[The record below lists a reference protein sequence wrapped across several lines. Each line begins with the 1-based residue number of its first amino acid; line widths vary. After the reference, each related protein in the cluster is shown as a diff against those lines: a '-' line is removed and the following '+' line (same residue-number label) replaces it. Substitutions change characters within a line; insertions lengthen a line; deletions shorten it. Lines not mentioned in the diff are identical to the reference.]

1 MVLSVSAQ
9 RLETW
14 TWVLIYGGLL
24 LVCLGVFV
32 KRADAGLG
40 WTLIAVG
47 AVLAAVGVVMIFL
60 RARLPETASQNM
72 PPRKE

>member
-1 MVLSVSAQ
+1 MKAQ
-9 RLETW
+9 SLETW

-24 LVCLGVFV
+24 SLCLGLFV
-32 KRADAGLG
+32 LRQDANWG
-40 WTLIAVG
+40 WALVAGGIVLAIVG
-47 AVLAAVGVVMIFL
+47 AVLIFV

>member
-1 MVLSVSAQ
+1 MSAQ

-32 KRADAGLG
+32 KRADAGIG

-47 AVLAAVGVVMIFL
+47 AVLAALGVVMIFL